1 MSSCQTFQDESN
13 SGSDNSDSDE
23 ELFDNTGVKE
33 GDIQSGKVSDASDD
47 ESHYISPTPPKK
59 TAPKPKKPVVFNSD
73 SEDEKPNGKGNGFTM
88 NGDSDSEEEMKKKKK
103 AAPKKAAKK
112 LTSSD
117 DLFDSM
123 MSNGDKKPPPKK
135 KATKKKLDS
144 DAESGSDFDSKPKK
158 APAKKA
164 AGKKPAKK
172 AKIDS
177 DGSESDF
184 NMDDVAPARDRPGT
198 DIANLSD

>member
-1 MSSCQTFQDESN
+1 M
-13 SGSDNSDSDE
+13 
-23 ELFDNTGVKE
+23 
-33 GDIQSGKVSDASDD
+33 
-47 ESHYISPTPPKK
+47 
-59 TAPKPKKPVVFNSD
+59 
-73 SEDEKPNGKGNGFTM
+73 
-88 NGDSDSEEEMKKKKK
+88 
-103 AAPKKAAKK
+103 
-112 LTSSD
+112 
-117 DLFDSM
+117 
-123 MSNGDKKPPPKK
+123 
-135 KATKKKLDS
+135 DS

-184 NMDDVAPARDRPGT
+184 NMDDVAPARDRPGN